1 MTDNVPL
8 RRVVQVLGGVAL
20 AYVVLRALGTVIHI
34 VAWRSHYQP
43 ALDVLRR
50 YHKIT
55 DRPAALR
62 KAAEKGKVTL
72 VHHTGRRSGREYV
85 TPVWGVRV
93 GQTFLIHL
101 PYGTTVDWC
110 RNVLAAGRC
119 TLDHEGVRYDA
130 IAPLLIP
137 AAQARP
143 HLPPA
148 TRRMQSL
155 IGAESYLRLDVAP
168 LATA

>member
-1 MTDNVPL
+1 MTNNVPL
-8 RRVVQVLGGVAL
+8 RRAVQVLGGVAL
-20 AYVVLRALGTVIHI
+20 AYVVLRVLDTVIHI

-101 PYGTTVDWC
+101 PYGTNVDWC
-110 RNVLAAGRC
+110 RNVMAAGRC
-119 TLDHEGVRYDA
+119 TLEHAGARCDA
-130 IAPLLIP
+130 VAPAIVP
-137 AAQARP
+137 ATEARP
-143 HLPPA
+143 QLPPA
-148 TRRMQSL
+148 VRRMQRL
-155 IGAESYLRLDVAP
+155 IGAES
-168 LATA
+168 